1 MTIIT
6 EESIFQAININ
17 DVDFIESNKN
27 AIKNIKAPLVFLSVS
42 LGYYFMTEKLLSIG
56 VDPNIPFEK
65 TLRTAAHN
73 AVYQN
78 NEPIVDLLLKYNANF
93 NAIDLNGRTPFLDCF
108 DCPEKN
114 ILKKIIN
121 KNTDFHASDKNN
133 NNAYH
138 ILTDFLNSVSKDLI
152 KNKDIEIF
160 TNLLYRHK
168 VNIEQKNL
176 SGNTPLDMVKKG
188 TFLYRCLEKIQNSYY
203 ENIKEEKEQIYEHT
217 KGITKTEVQNT
228 PIYK

>member
-17 DVDFIESNKN
+17 DIDFIESNKDV
-27 AIKNIKAPLVFLSVS
+27 IKNMKAPLVFLSVS
-42 LGYYFMTEKLLSIG
+42 LGYYSMTEKLLSIG

-78 NEPIVDLLLKYNANF
+78 NEPIVDLLLKYNADF

-152 KNKDIEIF
+152 KNNDIEIF
-160 TNLLYRHK
+160 TNLLYRNK

-176 SGNTPLDMVKKG
+176 SGNTPLEMVKKG
-188 TFLYRCLEKIQNSYY
+188 TFLYRCLEEIRNSYHKD
-203 ENIKEEKEQIYEHT
+203 IKEEKKQIYEHT